1 MPIGLWREALSWFP
15 AYPPMTSS
23 DYVGLG
29 PCMQDPA
36 WVKMSSPAQVNKKR
50 KKADIKPQSQLNKCL
65 NEKRRREQENTH
77 IEELAELIQA
87 SIASDMSSLSV
98 KPDKCAILQQT
109 VNQIRRIKASEGA
122 AGESAVQ
129 QGEVSSSRPSLL
141 PTQRLGPLLL
151 EALDGFIFLVS
162 TEGKIEFV
170 SDKVSQFIKFTSE
183 DLTSKSIYN
192 IIHVGPVKQRV
203 SPRVAAASTV
213 ASWSSLQMTRRRLWK
228 RSNNGCP
235 SMRICRYLHCF
246 CLRFMWTKV
255 TVNPLKVRVNSA

>member
-1 MPIGLWREALSWFP
+1 
-15 AYPPMTSS
+15 MTSA

-36 WVKMSSPAQVNKKR
+36 WVKMNSTAQLTKKR
-50 KKADIKPQSQLNKCL
+50 KKPEIKPQSQINKCL
-65 NEKRRREQENTH
+65 NEKRRREQENTY

-109 VNQIRRIKASEGA
+109 VNQIRRIKAIEG

-141 PTQRLGPLLL
+141 PAQRLGPLLL
-151 EALDGFIFLVS
+151 EALGGFIFFVS

-183 DLTSKSIYN
+183 DLTGKSIYN
-192 IIHVGPVKQRV
+192 IIHAGPVKQRANHRGV
-203 SPRVAAASTV
+203 AASTV

-235 SMRICRYLHCF
+235 SMRICRFLQCFYLR
-246 CLRFMWTKV
+246 LLWTKV